1 MTSEKKDIA
10 SELIK
15 KARAPGIDLSILKKL
30 EALRNDT
37 IGFNKNDN
45 NNNERLPPPP
55 PSPLLLN
62 NFIPPPQFSF
72 PPPALFNS
80 FQQPQY
86 FPPPLSSL
94 PSPPLSP
101 LPLPS
106 LRPRSTATQTQSLTN
121 FGEMKMTK
129 TKTKSEKEQVLE
141 DIDTAIYEMTKIPQL
156 DIVDPLLNFFSIDAE
171 KSSTDD
177 YVNAKKLQDKTL
189 EQIKEEYNFD
199 EIKDA
204 FDVGKIFPQVEFFSV
219 VKTIISCKPVIFCF

>member
-1 MTSEKKDIA
+1 
-10 SELIK
+10 
-15 KARAPGIDLSILKKL
+15 
-30 EALRNDT
+30 
-37 IGFNKNDN
+37 
-45 NNNERLPPPP
+45 
-55 PSPLLLN
+55 
-62 NFIPPPQFSF
+62 
-72 PPPALFNS
+72 
-80 FQQPQY
+80 
-86 FPPPLSSL
+86 
-94 PSPPLSP
+94 
-101 LPLPS
+101 
-106 LRPRSTATQTQSLTN
+106 
-121 FGEMKMTK
+121 MTK